1 MTGPDFSI
9 FSVSII
15 EDSVIGCRQIT
26 VSPYFRATIMKKLA
40 LIPMLALALL
50 PAMEALAQPG
60 RPAVPPTT
68 SPRPAAN
75 KPKPKEILPAVQIFF
90 DVNKDVIKKAEFE
103 KLDKLFEDL
112 KTKSDFT
119 VLLTGHTDSTGDPKF
134 NLDLSER
141 RVSNVYD
148 YLADKGLDEN
158 VMEKAFFGAAKPRE
172 QNSDEDKRMKNRR
185 VEITI
190 FYKEKPKPEPP
201 KPVAD
206 TCKGDTT
213 ISMGNGVMMRMNICT
228 WKTFMAGNKK
238 GIKVDL
244 TQGVSDIMNSEYP
257 LRNAKYQ
264 NLLMAG
270 ILKISTPGDSCLAQ
284 KATVILPLEAECYK
298 KAKISLFETKTKNY
312 WEPNKNTRPNI
323 LKDKTSVKV
332 EIPVT
337 CSGVV
342 ACAGVY
348 TGKNRTKFKTSDL
361 NITELYVASE
371 CPTMLIPAR
380 KVGSSWEIMYDK
392 LNGEAKVYAKT
403 EDGTTF
409 QIQGA
414 ELRNLKHGFT
424 LSKPKQNRV
433 FKKYKLSSKS
443 LGMND

>member
-1 MTGPDFSI
+1 LSNCNDVCHLLTNYA
-9 FSVSII
+9 
-15 EDSVIGCRQIT
+15 
-26 VSPYFRATIMKKLA
+26 YFRATIMKKLA
-40 LIPMLALALL
+40 LIPMLAMALL
-50 PAMEALAQPG
+50 PVMEALAQPG

-68 SPRPAAN
+68 TPRPAAN

-90 DVNKDVIKKAEFE
+90 DVNKDAIKKAEFE
-103 KLDKLFEDL
+103 KLDKLAEDL

-119 VLLTGHTDSTGDPKF
+119 VLLTGHTDSTGDPEF
-134 NLDLSER
+134 NLALSER
-141 RVSNVYD
+141 RVTNVYD
-148 YLADKGLDEN
+148 YLVEKGLDED
-158 VMEKAFFGAAKPRE
+158 VMEKAFFGSAKPRE

-228 WKTFMAGNKK
+228 WRSFMSNNKK
-238 GIKVDL
+238 GIKVTL
-244 TQGVSDIMNSEYP
+244 TQGASDIINSEYP

-298 KAKISLFETKTKNY
+298 KAKISMFETKTKNY

-323 LKDKTSVKV
+323 LKDKTTVKV
-332 EIPVT
+332 EVPVT
-337 CSGVV
+337 CSGVI

-348 TGKNRTKFKTSDL
+348 TGKYRTKFSTSDL
-361 NITELYVASE
+361 NVTELYVATD

-392 LNGEAKVYAKT
+392 LNSQAKVFAKT
-403 EDGTTF
+403 DDGSTF
-409 QIQGA
+409 QVQGP
-414 ELRNLKHGFT
+414 ELRTLKHGFT
-424 LSKPKQNRV
+424 LSKPKQNRIY
-433 FKKYKLSSKS
+433 KKYKLSSKS
-443 LGMND
+443 LGLND

>member
-1 MTGPDFSI
+1 
-9 FSVSII
+9 
-15 EDSVIGCRQIT
+15 
-26 VSPYFRATIMKKLA
+26 MKKLA
-40 LIPMLALALL
+40 LLPILAIAMM
-50 PAMEALAQPG
+50 PCMEALAQPG
-60 RPAVPPTT
+60 RPAIPPKPA
-68 SPRPAAN
+68 PRTAPS
-75 KPKPKEILPAVQIFF
+75 KPKPKEILPAVQVFF
-90 DVNKDVIKKAEFE
+90 DVNKDVIKKTEFE
-103 KLDKLFEDL
+103 KLDKLIEDL
-112 KTKSDFT
+112 KTKSDYT
-119 VLLTGHTDSTGDPKF
+119 VLLTGHTDSTGDPEF
-134 NLDLSER
+134 NLALSER

-148 YLADKGLDEN
+148 YLVDKGMDEN
-158 VMEKAFFGAAKPRE
+158 VLDKAFFGSAKPRE
-172 QNSDEDKRMKNRR
+172 ENSDEDKRMKNRR

-228 WKTFMAGNKK
+228 WKTFMANNKK

-264 NLLMAG
+264 NLMMAG

-298 KAKISLFETKTKNY
+298 KAKISLFENKTKNY
-312 WEPNKNTRPNI
+312 WEPNKTTRPNI

-332 EIPVT
+332 EIPVS
-337 CSGVV
+337 CSGVI

-348 TGKNRTKFKTSDL
+348 TGKYRTKFKTSDL

-371 CPTMLIPAR
+371 CPTMIIPAR
-380 KVGSSWEIMYDK
+380 KIGSSWEVMYDK
-392 LNGEAKVYAKT
+392 LNPEAKVFAKT
-403 EDGTTF
+403 EDGSVF
-409 QIQGA
+409 QVQGP
-414 ELRNLKHGFT
+414 ELRTLKHGFT

-433 FKKYKLSSKS
+433 YKKYKLSSKS